1 MNPSYLYHAFG
12 VRHQECTK
20 TEYKGNQNIHYIQTR
35 KDELC
40 CPECKSRK
48 IIRSGSIYRDIR
60 SVPVGHRE
68 TILRMKVQRVECFI
82 QKKSGMRRGR
92 EHVVSSS
99 VKRKMSLLE
108 NNKVQ
113 ISV

>member
-40 CPECKSRK
+40 CPE
-48 IIRSGSIYRDIR
+48 
-60 SVPVGHRE
+60 
-68 TILRMKVQRVECFI
+68 
-82 QKKSGMRRGR
+82 
-92 EHVVSSS
+92 
-99 VKRKMSLLE
+99 
-108 NNKVQ
+108 
-113 ISV
+113 

>member
-1 MNPSYLYHAFG
+1 MNPIYLYHAFG

-48 IIRSGSIYRDIR
+48 IIPNRSLEKLSNFLL
-60 SVPVGHRE
+60 E
-68 TILRMKVQRVECFI
+68 
-82 QKKSGMRRGR
+82 KSSTNGTN
-92 EHVVSSS
+92 VSS
-99 VKRKMSLLE
+99 E
-108 NNKVQ
+108 NRFHQ
-113 ISV
+113 